1 MRPQFSLRAIRRPL
15 LHTRGVPQAWTARS
29 VIAWAAV
36 VMALA
41 EGAWL
46 LYPAA
51 RARVLSLEETPAVRG
66 YRLAAGI
73 GCFSCHGPG
82 GNGGTKNPGSE
93 EGEVP
98 AFGEQT
104 QMMYVKGEQDLR
116 EYILD
121 GAPRRKREDADYR
134 TKMEA
139 AALRMPA
146 YRPFLSASQVEDLV
160 AFLRATSGQIAPD
173 EALAARGAERAAELG
188 CFACHGT
195 IGEGGVAKHGSIKC
209 FIPSSW
215 GRALYE
221 LVT

>member
-41 EGAWL
+41 QGAWL

-66 YRLAAGI
+66 YRLAAGL

-116 EYILD
+116 EFIQD

-134 TKMEA
+134 A
-139 AALRMPA
+139 RW
-146 YRPFLSASQVEDLV
+146 RPLPSACPRTAPFS
-160 AFLRATSGQIAPD
+160 APPRWTTS
-173 EALAARGAERAAELG
+173 
-188 CFACHGT
+188 
-195 IGEGGVAKHGSIKC
+195 
-209 FIPSSW
+209 
-215 GRALYE
+215 
-221 LVT
+221 